1 MEKNMSKVK
10 KNPRLITNRKFMDE
24 KSFEWIE
31 IAENGV
37 FLWVS
42 EDYSIYS
49 KIPVGGSFP
58 VTLEFVE
65 EMFEQNGRKLDVSK
79 LPANYVA
86 NPYANWM

>member
-1 MEKNMSKVK
+1 MSKK
-10 KNPRLITNRKFMDE
+10 TKNKRLITNRKFADE
-24 KSFEWIE
+24 HSVEWIE

-37 FLWVS
+37 FLWIS

-49 KIPVGGSFP
+49 EIPVVGSFP

-65 EMFEQNGRKLDVSK
+65 EMFEQNSRKLDVSL

-86 NPYANWM
+86 NPYANWMQL

>member
-1 MEKNMSKVK
+1 MTKVK
-10 KNPRLITNRKFMDE
+10 KNPRIITVRNFMH
-24 KSFEWIE
+24 KQSFEAIE

-42 EDYSIYS
+42 EDWSIYD
-49 KIPVGGSFP
+49 KFPVCGSFP

-65 EMFEQNGRKLDVSK
+65 EMFEENGRKLDLTK
-79 LPANYVA
+79 LPKNFVS

>member
-1 MEKNMSKVK
+1 MEKNMIKVK

-49 KIPVGGSFP
+49 EIPVGASFP
-58 VTLEFVE
+58 VSLEFVE

-79 LPANYVA
+79 LPSNYIA
-86 NPYANWM
+86 NPYENWI